1 MGHRIIYKSCCAS
14 SRLFSPA
21 GYKESLFRLHPSSA
35 TMPRKNGGR
44 IVQSAEYLDKVPVIE
59 SGAGKMFYLLNI
71 GQPLYHFIIT
81 ASKPVHDRILFAA
94 FFNSDYNFIAV
105 LPFSDI
111 LWNQFHRIL
120 KIRYHT
126 DHAVSGYLEHSIIG
140 N

>member
-1 MGHRIIYKSCCAS
+1 
-14 SRLFSPA
+14 
-21 GYKESLFRLHPSSA
+21 
-35 TMPRKNGGR
+35 
-44 IVQSAEYLDKVPVIE
+44 
-59 SGAGKMFYLLNI
+59 MFYLLNI

-105 LPFSDI
+105 LPLSDI

-140 N
+140 GIKLAEILCIEDSLDAAVFTAEPAKNRPRIIR